1 MSFTIE
7 DMMLT
12 SEKRYEMKF
21 LAGKNGWANSIS
33 WVHLLEDTTIIQNFW
48 GKEVAVTT
56 GLGFPEKEDWMRLA
70 RKLNRYHASGLII
83 NVGQYIREIPEELMA
98 YCDEND
104 LPLLTVPWEV
114 RLSDMIKDFSIRV
127 FVQDNTDEQIATA
140 LIAAIETPDNQ
151 TAYRRELW
159 QYFDVDGSFQVLL
172 LTCEG
177 LDAMDMVE
185 RRKLSYRIQVYLEDI
200 THNASFFYYNSDF
213 VLVANAVPEETLYQL
228 IEGAIKRGEKR
239 MPERKLRVGI
249 GSKCK
254 DISRL
259 SVSYRRAKAAVQ
271 MAMTQKRQVVKFD
284 DCGLY
289 RLLYMVEDTGV
300 LQEIETECLAALEE
314 YDRKYNAGYV
324 ETLQSYLKHNGSI
337 QAVAEELY
345 THRNTV
351 LYRLGNI
358 RKVLGNELKTPEER
372 LPYQMAFYIRSMNEV
387 LKGPGRYPG
396 AFFERGL
403 SIRHFTIISAAQEQ
417 E

>member
-213 VLVANAVPEETLYQL
+213 VLVANAVPEEALYQL

-249 GSKCK
+249 GSKCM

-271 MAMTQKRQVVKFD
+271 MAMAQKRQVVKFD
-284 DCGLY
+284 DGGLY

-372 LPYQMAFYIRSMNEV
+372 LPYQMAFYIRSMHGV
-387 LKGPGRYPG
+387 Q
-396 AFFERGL
+396 ER
-403 SIRHFTIISAAQEQ
+403 SE
-417 E
+417 

>member
-1 MSFTIE
+1 MKVHVRKIRKGGYMSFTIE

-127 FVQDNTDEQIATA
+127 FVQDNTDEQIAAA

-239 MPERKLRVGI
+239 MPERKLHVGI
-249 GSKCK
+249 GSKCM

-372 LPYQMAFYIRSMNEV
+372 LPYQMAFYIRSMHGV
-387 LKGPGRYPG
+387 
-396 AFFERGL
+396 
-403 SIRHFTIISAAQEQ
+403 QEGS

>member
-249 GSKCK
+249 GSKCM

-284 DCGLY
+284 DGGLY

-372 LPYQMAFYIRSMNEV
+372 LPYQMAFYIRSMHGV
-387 LKGPGRYPG
+387 Q
-396 AFFERGL
+396 ER
-403 SIRHFTIISAAQEQ
+403 SE
-417 E
+417 

>member
-83 NVGQYIREIPEELMA
+83 NVGQYIREIPEELIA

-213 VLVANAVPEETLYQL
+213 VLVANAVPEEALYQL

-249 GSKCK
+249 GSKCM

-271 MAMTQKRQVVKFD
+271 MAMAQKRQVVKFD
-284 DCGLY
+284 DGGLY

-372 LPYQMAFYIRSMNEV
+372 LPYQMAFYIRSMHGV
-387 LKGPGRYPG
+387 Q
-396 AFFERGL
+396 ER
-403 SIRHFTIISAAQEQ
+403 SE
-417 E
+417 

>member
-1 MSFTIE
+1 MKAHVRRIRKGRYMSFTIE

-83 NVGQYIREIPEELMA
+83 KVGQYIREIPEELMA

-151 TAYRRELW
+151 TAYRKELW

-213 VLVANAVPEETLYQL
+213 VLVANAVQEEALYQL

-249 GSKCK
+249 GSKCM

-372 LPYQMAFYIRSMNEV
+372 LPYQMAFYIRSMHGV
-387 LKGPGRYPG
+387 Q
-396 AFFERGL
+396 ER
-403 SIRHFTIISAAQEQ
+403 SE
-417 E
+417 

>member
-83 NVGQYIREIPEELMA
+83 NVGQYIREIPEELIA

-151 TAYRRELW
+151 TAYRKELW

-213 VLVANAVPEETLYQL
+213 VLVANAVPEEALYQL

-249 GSKCK
+249 GSKCM

-284 DCGLY
+284 DGGLY

-372 LPYQMAFYIRSMNEV
+372 LPYQMAFYIRSMHGV
-387 LKGPGRYPG
+387 Q
-396 AFFERGL
+396 ER
-403 SIRHFTIISAAQEQ
+403 SE
-417 E
+417 

>member
-1 MSFTIE
+1 MKVHVRRIRKGRYMSFTIE

-213 VLVANAVPEETLYQL
+213 VLVANAVPEEALYQL

-249 GSKCK
+249 GSKCM

-337 QAVAEELY
+337 RAVAEELY

-372 LPYQMAFYIRSMNEV
+372 LPYQMAFYIRSMHGV
-387 LKGPGRYPG
+387 Q
-396 AFFERGL
+396 ER
-403 SIRHFTIISAAQEQ
+403 SE
-417 E
+417 

>member
-127 FVQDNTDEQIATA
+127 FVQDNTDEQIAAA

-249 GSKCK
+249 GSKCM

-300 LQEIETECLAALEE
+300 LREIETECLAALEE

-337 QAVAEELY
+337 QAVAGELY

-372 LPYQMAFYIRSMNEV
+372 LPYQMAFYIRSMHGV
-387 LKGPGRYPG
+387 Q
-396 AFFERGL
+396 ER
-403 SIRHFTIISAAQEQ
+403 SE
-417 E
+417 

>member
-151 TAYRRELW
+151 TAYRKELW

-249 GSKCK
+249 GSKCM

-300 LQEIETECLAALEE
+300 LREIETECLAALEE

-372 LPYQMAFYIRSMNEV
+372 LPYQMAFYIRSMH
-387 LKGPGRYPG
+387 G
-396 AFFERGL
+396 AQTGSE
-403 SIRHFTIISAAQEQ
+403 
-417 E
+417 

>member
-1 MSFTIE
+1 MRRIRKGRYMSFTIE

-213 VLVANAVPEETLYQL
+213 VLVANAVPEEALYQL

-249 GSKCK
+249 GSKCM

-271 MAMTQKRQVVKFD
+271 MAMAQKRQVVKFD

-372 LPYQMAFYIRSMNEV
+372 LPYQMAFYIRSMHGV
-387 LKGPGRYPG
+387 Q
-396 AFFERGL
+396 ER
-403 SIRHFTIISAAQEQ
+403 SE
-417 E
+417 

>member
-83 NVGQYIREIPEELMA
+83 NVGQYIREIPEELIA

-213 VLVANAVPEETLYQL
+213 VLVANAVPEEALYQL

-249 GSKCK
+249 GSKCM

-271 MAMTQKRQVVKFD
+271 MAMAQKRQVVKFD

-345 THRNTV
+345 THRNIV

-372 LPYQMAFYIRSMNEV
+372 LPYQMAFYIRSMHGV
-387 LKGPGRYPG
+387 Q
-396 AFFERGL
+396 ER
-403 SIRHFTIISAAQEQ
+403 SE
-417 E
+417 

>member
-127 FVQDNTDEQIATA
+127 FVQDNTDEQIAAA

-249 GSKCK
+249 GSKCM

-300 LQEIETECLAALEE
+300 LREIETECLAALEE

-372 LPYQMAFYIRSMNEV
+372 LPYQMAFYIRSMH
-387 LKGPGRYPG
+387 G
-396 AFFERGL
+396 AQTGSE
-403 SIRHFTIISAAQEQ
+403 
-417 E
+417 

>member
-213 VLVANAVPEETLYQL
+213 VLVANAVPEEALYQL

-249 GSKCK
+249 GSKCM

-372 LPYQMAFYIRSMNEV
+372 LPYQMAFYIRSMHGV
-387 LKGPGRYPG
+387 Q
-396 AFFERGL
+396 ER
-403 SIRHFTIISAAQEQ
+403 SE
-417 E
+417 

>member
-127 FVQDNTDEQIATA
+127 FVQDNTDEQIAAA

-239 MPERKLRVGI
+239 MPERKLHVGI
-249 GSKCK
+249 GSKCM

-372 LPYQMAFYIRSMNEV
+372 LPYQMAFYIRSMHGV
-387 LKGPGRYPG
+387 
-396 AFFERGL
+396 
-403 SIRHFTIISAAQEQ
+403 QEGSK
-417 E
+417 

>member
-114 RLSDMIKDFSIRV
+114 RLSDLIKDFSIRV
-127 FVQDNTDEQIATA
+127 FVQDNTDEQIAAA

-249 GSKCK
+249 GSKCM
-254 DISRL
+254 DISQL
-259 SVSYRRAKAAVQ
+259 SAGEGSGADGDDAEKAGG
-271 MAMTQKRQVVKFD
+271 K
-284 DCGLY
+284 
-289 RLLYMVEDTGV
+289 
-300 LQEIETECLAALEE
+300 I
-314 YDRKYNAGYV
+314 
-324 ETLQSYLKHNGSI
+324 
-337 QAVAEELY
+337 
-345 THRNTV
+345 
-351 LYRLGNI
+351 
-358 RKVLGNELKTPEER
+358 
-372 LPYQMAFYIRSMNEV
+372 
-387 LKGPGRYPG
+387 
-396 AFFERGL
+396 
-403 SIRHFTIISAAQEQ
+403 
-417 E
+417 

>member
-1 MSFTIE
+1 MRRIRKGRYMSFTIE

-83 NVGQYIREIPEELMA
+83 NVGQYIREIPEELIA

-213 VLVANAVPEETLYQL
+213 VLVANAVPEEALYQL

-249 GSKCK
+249 GSKCM

-284 DCGLY
+284 DGGLY

-337 QAVAEELY
+337 RAVAEELY

-372 LPYQMAFYIRSMNEV
+372 LPYQMAFYIRSMHGV
-387 LKGPGRYPG
+387 Q
-396 AFFERGL
+396 ER
-403 SIRHFTIISAAQEQ
+403 SE
-417 E
+417 

>member
-83 NVGQYIREIPEELMA
+83 NVGQYIREIPEELIA

-249 GSKCK
+249 GSKCM

-271 MAMTQKRQVVKFD
+271 MAMTQKRQVAKFD

-372 LPYQMAFYIRSMNEV
+372 LPYQMAFYIRSMHGV
-387 LKGPGRYPG
+387 Q
-396 AFFERGL
+396 ER
-403 SIRHFTIISAAQEQ
+403 SE
-417 E
+417 

>member
-56 GLGFPEKEDWMRLA
+56 GLGFPEKEDWMCLA

-83 NVGQYIREIPEELMA
+83 NVGQYIREIPEELIA

-213 VLVANAVPEETLYQL
+213 VLVANAVPEEALYQL

-249 GSKCK
+249 GSKCM

-372 LPYQMAFYIRSMNEV
+372 LPYQMAFYIRSMHGV
-387 LKGPGRYPG
+387 Q
-396 AFFERGL
+396 ER
-403 SIRHFTIISAAQEQ
+403 SE
-417 E
+417 

>member
-56 GLGFPEKEDWMRLA
+56 GLGFPEKEDWMCLA

-83 NVGQYIREIPEELMA
+83 NVGQYIREIPEELIA

-213 VLVANAVPEETLYQL
+213 VLVANAVPEEALYQL

-249 GSKCK
+249 GSKCM

-372 LPYQMAFYIRSMNEV
+372 LPYQMAF
-387 LKGPGRYPG
+387 
-396 AFFERGL
+396 
-403 SIRHFTIISAAQEQ
+403 
-417 E
+417 